1 MPVANPR
8 QGAINVPASTR
19 TAVLIASG
27 LIALGAGIGVA
38 SFASADTPAAP
49 TPIPTST
56 PSVPIPSDPTEQ
68 PDVPS
73 NPDQAEQ
80 EAALIKVLSE
90 MFGVDEAEITVA
102 LDEMRVAYEAAG
114 GPAALDGYLDEAV
127 RSGILTQQEADTI
140 RQAVEQGMS
149 SPGPR

>member
-38 SFASADTPAAP
+38 SFASADTPATP

-80 EAALIKVLSE
+80 EAALIQVLSE
-90 MFGVDEAEITVA
+90 MFGVDEAEIKVA

-114 GPAALDGYLDEAV
+114 GPASLDGYLDEAV
-127 RSGILTQQEADTI
+127 RSGILTQEEADTI

>member
-19 TAVLIASG
+19 TAVLITSG

-38 SFASADTPAAP
+38 SFASADTPATP

-80 EAALIKVLSE
+80 EAALIQVLSE
-90 MFGVDEAEITVA
+90 MFGVDEAEIKVA

-114 GPAALDGYLDEAV
+114 GPASLDGYLDEAV
-127 RSGILTQQEADTI
+127 RSGILTQEEADTI

>member
-38 SFASADTPAAP
+38 SFASADTPATP

-68 PDVPS
+68 PNVPS

-90 MFGVDEAEITVA
+90 MFGVDEAEIKVA

-114 GPAALDGYLDEAV
+114 GPASLDGYLDEAV
-127 RSGILTQQEADTI
+127 RSGILTQEEADTI

>member
-1 MPVANPR
+1 
-8 QGAINVPASTR
+8 
-19 TAVLIASG
+19 
-27 LIALGAGIGVA
+27 VA
-38 SFASADTPAAP
+38 SFASADTPATP

-90 MFGVDEAEITVA
+90 MFGVDEAEIKVA

-114 GPAALDGYLDEAV
+114 GTASLDGYLDEAV
-127 RSGILTQQEADTI
+127 RSGILTQEEADTI

-149 SPGPR
+149 RPGPR

>member
-19 TAVLIASG
+19 TAVLITSG

-38 SFASADTPAAP
+38 SFASADTPATP

-80 EAALIKVLSE
+80 EAALIQVLSE
-90 MFGVDEAEITVA
+90 MFGVDEAEIKVA

-114 GPAALDGYLDEAV
+114 GPASLDGYLDEAV
-127 RSGILTQQEADTI
+127 RSGILTQEEADTI

-149 SPGPR
+149 RPGPR